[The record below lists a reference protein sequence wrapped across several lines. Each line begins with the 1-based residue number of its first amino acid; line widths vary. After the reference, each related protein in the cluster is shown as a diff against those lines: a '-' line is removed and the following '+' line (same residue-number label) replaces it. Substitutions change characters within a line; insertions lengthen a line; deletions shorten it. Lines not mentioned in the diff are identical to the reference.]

1 MKKFL
6 MGFGGFLI
14 LLGAVG
20 MINHLSMAYQ
30 SAQSE
35 MENYGGSIQF
45 MMLQFMSS
53 LGPYFSSLIGGG
65 IILSFTLF
73 LSEYQKR
80 SELTAQLINVL
91 SEKTISHTQVNTEA
105 TFKKNDDKYSPVPT
119 DNTTN
124 NPGIH
129 NHKQDDEPYYWQ
141 G

>member
-6 MGFGGFLI
+6 VGFGGFLI

-45 MMLQFMSS
+45 MMLQIMGT

-65 IILSFTLF
+65 IIIALALF

-91 SEKTISHTQVNTEA
+91 SEKTSSHTQVHTEA
-105 TFKKNDDKYSPVPT
+105 SYKKSDDNHSPVQT
-119 DNTTN
+119 DKTINSE
-124 NPGIH
+124 IH
-129 NHKQDDEPYYWQ
+129 NQKQDDEPYYWQ